1 MTFRPTLYSAFEQV
15 LLPGYTAPYKRSHY
29 YYTFM
34 IMFQTTMKLK
44 EYDDGV
50 GVALVHEQLGERPYT
65 IVRRVS
71 DDSQT
76 MDVVRLD
83 VTTVCVRACV
93 LLCVT
98 VSYCARIQYVPN

>member
-1 MTFRPTLYSAFEQV
+1 
-15 LLPGYTAPYKRSHY
+15 
-29 YYTFM
+29 
-34 IMFQTTMKLK
+34 MFQTTMRLDQ
-44 EYDDGV
+44 DDEGV

-93 LLCVT
+93 SVCYCV
-98 VSYCARIQYVPN
+98 RIQYVPN